1 MNHYELE
8 SRWVEGKLM
17 VKFSFGDPA
26 RMLSGDRQGEL
37 GRIVALWKIEPEA
50 RYIIEFP
57 DGTSASATETE
68 LELLRDA
75 KNRPQSRL
83 ILKQI
88 R

>member
-8 SRWVEGKLM
+8 SRWVEGKRM
-17 VKFSFGDPA
+17 VKFSFDDPV
-26 RMLSGDRQGEL
+26 RRLSGDQKGEL
-37 GRIVALWKIEPEA
+37 CRIVALWKTEPEA
-50 RYIIEFP
+50 QYIIEFP

-68 LELLRDA
+68 LQLLRDA

-83 ILKQI
+83 MLKQI